1 MRNVVTVPADKLRA
15 MQERI
20 AELEASVEE
29 HRNIAVSEMKLNEKL
44 KAENDQAIELLIGWL
59 KSDDDLDITIHTD
72 RWLRNKCNCENE
84 LPPCKICYELGGE

>member
-44 KAENDQAIELLIGWL
+44 EAEIERLREIMKTKLMYKKRDTFGDSLFYPTDKWI
-59 KSDDDLDITIHTD
+59 DDA
-72 RWLRNKCNCENE
+72 
-84 LPPCKICYELGGE
+84 LGGE